1 MSERHDLIADLL
13 MGAALADKHLAG
25 VELETVKE
33 LLARAMSTPS
43 IPDWLEWRLQD
54 FKPAH
59 LDVADATSKL
69 ALKTKKEKR
78 QLLELIV
85 AVHESDDTWDLAEDA
100 YLREVGEALGLPEKA
115 YADLTIADLELEII
129 GKGLVPPPL
138 PKS

>member
-25 VELETVKE
+25 AELKTVKK
-33 LLARAMSTPS
+33 LLANAMSTSS
-43 IPDWLEWRLQD
+43 IPDWLEWRLED
-54 FKPAH
+54 FKPEH
-59 LDVADATSKL
+59 LDVAAAASKL
-69 ALKTKKEKR
+69 GLKTNKEKR

-100 YLREVGEALGLPEKA
+100 YLREVAQALDLAEEAYE
-115 YADLTIADLELEII
+115 DLTVADLELEIL

-138 PKS
+138 PQ